1 MELLRHKIRVATEE
15 LFKLSERTAE
25 KLESIEYL
33 ESGYKMS
40 NQLPDENDWEIFS
53 RNGRFYGPDRHYWF
67 RKKFRTPAEVK
78 GKDVFVEIIM
88 SNFKRDDL
96 SAPQGLL
103 YLNGEMVQGIDVN
116 HPCVKLEYDTEYDLY
131 LYMYSGLEDFSS
143 ELKMVLK
150 LIDRNIIDLY
160 YDISVPYNASLC
172 FDKDDNRSIAII
184 KYLEFAVNM
193 IDFRKPYSD
202 DFFESIKASSEY
214 MKNEFYENFCGN
226 SSEIVSC
233 IGHTHIDVAW
243 LWTLAQTREKVQRSF
258 STVLNLMK
266 QYPEYQFMS
275 SQPQLYKFL
284 KQEAPEVY
292 EKVKQAVKDGSWEV
306 EGAMWLEADCNL
318 ISGESLVRQIM
329 YGKRFIK
336 EEFGVDSK
344 ILWLPD
350 VFGYS
355 AAMPQILRKCGITKF
370 VTSKISWNEFNKM
383 PYDTF
388 MWKGIDGTE
397 VFTYFITARDL
408 MKPGADETFAT
419 YADFT
424 TYNGF
429 IKPLQVAGTWE
440 RYQQKEYNNE
450 TIIPFGYG
458 DGGGGPTADMLEQQ
472 RRLAFGIPGLPM
484 TRISKVSESL
494 DRIQKNFNESCKAL
508 RRTPR
513 WVGELYLELHRGT
526 YTSVAKNKRNNRKS
540 EYLYQRLEALS
551 VIDMLLCKGEYP
563 QDVINE
569 NWETILLNQ
578 FHDIIPGSSIFE
590 VYEDSDRQYEK
601 VFGIGNRE
609 VSNKL
614 INITANINTDGGLFV
629 YNPNSFELNTAV
641 KTENGYVYAKNVPA
655 LGWKVITPSVR
666 QETVNVTANII
677 ENELL
682 RVVFNEKYS
691 IVSIFDKEENRELIK
706 EGFEANELQLFE
718 DLPKYYDAWEITNY
732 YKHKMWVIDDISGI
746 EILNEGERAGLK
758 IKRKYYN
765 SEIVQSIYMYS
776 NSKRIDFETEIDW
789 HEEHVLLKAAFPFD
803 INSDKATYDIQ
814 FGNIERPTHENTSW
828 DAAKFEVC
836 GHKWADIS
844 DGGYGVSLLNDCKYG
859 YNAEGSTL
867 KLSLLKCATYPNINA
882 DKGKHTFT
890 YSIYPHKGNY
900 REGGTIKEAYNLN
913 QPPIAFN
920 IGKQNGI
927 LPDTY
932 SLIKCD
938 CDNVIIETVKKAEET
953 DDIII
958 RFYETSNKKTQAKF
972 KLGFDVKEVV
982 LCDMLEN
989 EISNISV
996 MDNVFSIKV
1005 DGFGIDTV
1013 KLKLK

>member
-1 MELLRHKIRVATEE
+1 M
-15 LFKLSERTAE
+15 
-25 KLESIEYL
+25 
-33 ESGYKMS
+33 
-40 NQLPDENDWEIFS
+40 
-53 RNGRFYGPDRHYWF
+53 
-67 RKKFRTPAEVK
+67 
-78 GKDVFVEIIM
+78 
-88 SNFKRDDL
+88 
-96 SAPQGLL
+96 
-103 YLNGEMVQGIDVN
+103 
-116 HPCVKLEYDTEYDLY
+116 
-131 LYMYSGLEDFSS
+131 
-143 ELKMVLK
+143 
-150 LIDRNIIDLY
+150 
-160 YDISVPYNASLC
+160 
-172 FDKDDNRSIAII
+172 
-184 KYLEFAVNM
+184 
-193 IDFRKPYSD
+193 
-202 DFFESIKASSEY
+202 
-214 MKNEFYENFCGN
+214 
-226 SSEIVSC
+226 
-233 IGHTHIDVAW
+233 
-243 LWTLAQTREKVQRSF
+243 
-258 STVLNLMK
+258 
-266 QYPEYQFMS
+266 
-275 SQPQLYKFL
+275 
-284 KQEAPEVY
+284 
-292 EKVKQAVKDGSWEV
+292 
-306 EGAMWLEADCNL
+306 
-318 ISGESLVRQIM
+318 
-329 YGKRFIK
+329 
-336 EEFGVDSK
+336 
-344 ILWLPD
+344 
-350 VFGYS
+350 
-355 AAMPQILRKCGITKF
+355 
-370 VTSKISWNEFNKM
+370 
-383 PYDTF
+383 
-388 MWKGIDGTE
+388 
-397 VFTYFITARDL
+397 
-408 MKPGADETFAT
+408 
-419 YADFT
+419 
-424 TYNGF
+424 
-429 IKPLQVAGTWE
+429 
-440 RYQQKEYNNE
+440 
-450 TIIPFGYG
+450 
-458 DGGGGPTADMLEQQ
+458 
-472 RRLAFGIPGLPM
+472 
-484 TRISKVSESL
+484 
-494 DRIQKNFNESCKAL
+494 
-508 RRTPR
+508 
-513 WVGELYLELHRGT
+513 
-526 YTSVAKNKRNNRKS
+526 
-540 EYLYQRLEALS
+540 
-551 VIDMLLCKGEYP
+551 DMLLCKGKYP

-601 VFGIGNRE
+601 VLDIGNRE

-614 INITANINTDGGLFV
+614 DNITANINTDGGLFV
-629 YNPNSFELNTAV
+629 YNPNSFELNTSV
-641 KTENGYVYAKNVPA
+641 KTENGYVYAENLPA

-666 QETVNVTANII
+666 QEGVNITANIM

-682 RVVFNEKYS
+682 RVVFNEKYN
-691 IVSIFDKEENRELIK
+691 IVSVFDKEENRELIK

-718 DLPKYYDAWEITNY
+718 DIPKFFDAWEITNY
-732 YKHKMWVIDDISGI
+732 YKHKMWIIDGVS
-746 EILNEGERAGLK
+746 EVEVLNEGDRAGLK

-765 SEIVQSIYMYS
+765 SEIVQSIYMYGS
-776 NSKRIDFETEIDW
+776 SKRIDFETEIEW

-867 KLSLLKCATYPNINA
+867 KLSLLKYATYPNINA